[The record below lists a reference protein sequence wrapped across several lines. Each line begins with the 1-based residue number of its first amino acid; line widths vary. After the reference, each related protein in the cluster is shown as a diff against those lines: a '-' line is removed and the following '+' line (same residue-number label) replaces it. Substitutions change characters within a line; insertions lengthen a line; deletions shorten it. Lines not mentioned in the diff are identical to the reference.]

1 MLLFL
6 CLIFCRCGARILLEY
21 LVEVFPVVKAAIVG
35 HALYAPFRMLRQY
48 VLCLLDTQRGYQ
60 SCQFL
65 VFRLSEPFLQL
76 HIDPSQSRSLV
87 LNFEEEGTPTG
98 VGHTEITESTEM
110 ADAIYDL
117 QGRRIE
123 KPKKGLYIVNGRKVM
138 IK

>member
-1 MLLFL
+1 MQNYQNNRLRFV
-6 CLIFCRCGARILLEY
+6 IEATEVDKTDGYWTNYILA
-21 LVEVFPVVKAAIVG
+21 KKNGNVG
-35 HALYAPFRMLRQY
+35 FYP
-48 VLCLLDTQRGYQ
+48 
-60 SCQFL
+60 
-65 VFRLSEPFLQL
+65 LSGKGTLKPYSAYLQL
-76 HIDPSQSRSLV
+76 HIDPIKSRGLV